1 MRRKARMLHKKQ
13 IIRYILLTGCVLAL
27 CSCQVTQTVH
37 SSKNESSMSDK
48 YDAGKSDYE
57 ESTEDEEVLENTT
70 YYQISI
76 SNSQYYCTFFDK
88 SHQVVRVDGPYSK
101 IPKVSVV
108 NDSNPILLRLTIQ
121 TGTGIGTQYGYF
133 YLVDEM
139 KFSETFQSILDQ
151 SENLVA
157 YIDKE
162 KVVVRDIFDKTKY
175 DKEIS
180 DFRDPFSN
188 VAQPITNASFSED
201 SKTITVTYLTGEN
214 FREVSE
220 TFEI

>member
-1 MRRKARMLHKKQ
+1 MRIHRKLLFLLF
-13 IIRYILLTGCVLAL
+13 ILCLLFL
-27 CSCQVTQTVH
+27 QSCHFRT
-37 SSKNESSMSDK
+37 
-48 YDAGKSDYE
+48 A
-57 ESTEDEEVLENTT
+57 ESTDVTNETSTENGSQVQHNTDEKIGEEAGEVVEKTT
-70 YYQISI
+70 Y
-76 SNSQYYCTFFDK
+76 SQVFCIDGQYFCTFYDK
-88 SHQVVRVDGPYSK
+88 DHNMVRTEGPYSK

-108 NDSNPILLRLTIQ
+108 NDSNPTLLRLTIQ

-162 KVVVRDIFDKTKY
+162 KVIVRDIFDKTKY

-180 DFRDPFSN
+180 DFCDHFSN

-201 SKTITVTYLTGEN
+201 SKTITVTYLTGDN

>member
-1 MRRKARMLHKKQ
+1 MLNRKRITLF
-13 IIRYILLTGCVLAL
+13 IVFVVCILVLY
-27 CSCQVTQTVH
+27 SCQTTHTVDSSENKASMLDEYE
-37 SSKNESSMSDK
+37 SSKSVHEGITRNE
-48 YDAGKSDYE
+48 E
-57 ESTEDEEVLENTT
+57 ILEDST
-70 YYQISI
+70 YYKVLL
-76 SNSQYYCTFFDK
+76 SNSQYYCTFYDK

-108 NDSNPILLRLTIQ
+108 NDSNPTLLRLTIQ

-188 VAQPITNASFSED
+188 VAQPITNASFSDD
-201 SKTITVTYLTGEN
+201 SKTITVTYLTGDN

>member
-1 MRRKARMLHKKQ
+1 MLNRKRITLFIVFVVCILVLYSSQKTHTVDSSENKASMLDE
-13 IIRYILLTGCVLAL
+13 Y
-27 CSCQVTQTVH
+27 
-37 SSKNESSMSDK
+37 ESSESVHEEIT
-48 YDAGKSDYE
+48 GYE
-57 ESTEDEEVLENTT
+57 EILEDST
-70 YYQISI
+70 YYKVSLI
-76 SNSQYYCTFFDK
+76 NSQYYCSFYNK
-88 SHQVVRVDGPYSK
+88 NHQVVRVDGPFSE
-101 IPKVSVV
+101 IPHLVV
-108 NDSNPILLRLTIQ
+108 TDNGNSIIVRLTLQ
-121 TGTGIGTQYGYF
+121 AGTGVGTQYGYF
-133 YLVDEM
+133 YDVEKTL
-139 KFSETFQSILDQ
+139 FSEVFQSILDQ

-201 SKTITVTYLTGEN
+201 SKTITVTYLTGDN

>member
-1 MRRKARMLHKKQ
+1 MLHKKQ

-37 SSKNESSMSDK
+37 SSENESSMSDK
-48 YDAGKSDYE
+48 YDVGKSDYE

-70 YYQISI
+70 YYQISV
-76 SNSQYYCTFFDK
+76 SNSQYYCSFYNK
-88 SHQVVRVDGPYSK
+88 NHQVVRVDGPFSK
-101 IPKVSVV
+101 IPHLAVTDNGNSIIV
-108 NDSNPILLRLTIQ
+108 RLTLQ
-121 TGTGIGTQYGYF
+121 AGTGVGTQYGYF
-133 YLVDEM
+133 YDVEKTL
-139 KFSETFQSILDQ
+139 FSEVFQSILDQ

>member
-1 MRRKARMLHKKQ
+1 MRRKARMLNRKR
-13 IIRYILLTGCVLAL
+13 ITLFIVFVVCILVLY
-27 CSCQVTQTVH
+27 SCQTTHTVDSSENKASMLDDYE
-37 SSKNESSMSDK
+37 SSK
-48 YDAGKSDYE
+48 YVH
-57 ESTEDEEVLENTT
+57 EEVTRNEEILEDST
-70 YYQISI
+70 YYKVLL
-76 SNSQYYCTFFDK
+76 SNSQYYCTFYHK
-88 SHQVVRVDGPYSK
+88 NHQVVRVDGPYSK
-101 IPKVSVV
+101 IPIVSVV
-108 NDSNPILLRLTIQ
+108 NDSNPTLLRLTIQ

-201 SKTITVTYLTGEN
+201 SKTITVTYLTGDN
-214 FREVSE
+214 FREVNE

>member
-1 MRRKARMLHKKQ
+1 MRRKARMLNRKR
-13 IIRYILLTGCVLAL
+13 ITLFIVFVVCILVLY
-27 CSCQVTQTVH
+27 SCQTTHTVDSSENKASMLDDYE
-37 SSKNESSMSDK
+37 SSK
-48 YDAGKSDYE
+48 YVH
-57 ESTEDEEVLENTT
+57 EEVTRNEEILEDST
-70 YYQISI
+70 YYKVLL
-76 SNSQYYCTFFDK
+76 SNSQYYCTFYDK

-151 SENLVA
+151 SGNLVA

-180 DFRDPFSN
+180 AFHDPFSN

-201 SKTITVTYLTGEN
+201 SKTITVTYLTGDN

>member
-1 MRRKARMLHKKQ
+1 MVR
-13 IIRYILLTGCVLAL
+13 
-27 CSCQVTQTVH
+27 
-37 SSKNESSMSDK
+37 
-48 YDAGKSDYE
+48 
-57 ESTEDEEVLENTT
+57 TE
-70 YYQISI
+70 
-76 SNSQYYCTFFDK
+76 
-88 SHQVVRVDGPYSK
+88 GPYSK

-108 NDSNPILLRLTIQ
+108 NDSNPTLLRLTIQ

-151 SENLVA
+151 SGNLVA

-180 DFRDPFSN
+180 AFRDPFSN
-188 VAQPITNASFSED
+188 VAQPITNASFSQD
-201 SKTITVTYLTGEN
+201 SKTITVTYLTGDN

-220 TFEI
+220 TLFLHVLL

>member
-1 MRRKARMLHKKQ
+1 MRRKARMLNRKR
-13 IIRYILLTGCVLAL
+13 ITLFIVFVVCILVLY
-27 CSCQVTQTVH
+27 SCQTTHTVD
-37 SSKNESSMSDK
+37 SSENESSMSDK

-76 SNSQYYCTFFDK
+76 SNSQYYCTFYDK
-88 SHQVVRVDGPYSK
+88 NHQVVRVDGPYSK

-151 SENLVA
+151 SGNLVA

-180 DFRDPFSN
+180 AFHDPFSN

-201 SKTITVTYLTGEN
+201 SKTITVTYLTGDN